1 MWSSKVIHYLQ
12 CNAQEQL
19 CKEMMHFDSIF
30 RYDNNEIQKSIK
42 LKPQVKSEQV
52 CGEELLVGQDDQ

>member
-1 MWSSKVIHYLQ
+1 MKPCINIQFL
-12 CNAQEQL
+12 
-19 CKEMMHFDSIF
+19 

-42 LKPQVKSEQV
+42 LKSQVKPEQV